1 MRWTESDLE
10 TLFAVLEALS
20 DTNQEKSEKDTCKGA
35 EAVDHDITN
44 LRRSAGGEEL
54 VEFIRGSIGEA
65 NYPGSQKESFLFE
78 RTGIKGAQRQN
89 EAEAKGGI
97 FTEVSKLSDEEF
109 TSFYIQGE
117 LRRCPGKTKP
127 IPDDAEELLRDPNA
141 FR

>member
-1 MRWTESDLE
+1 MRWTESDLK

-20 DTNQEKSEKDTCKGA
+20 DTNQEKSKKDTCKGT
-35 EAVDHDITN
+35 EAVDYNIAN

-54 VEFIRGSIGEA
+54 VEFIRGSIGDA
-65 NYPGSQKESFLFE
+65 DYPGSQKESFLFE
-78 RTGIKGAQRQN
+78 RTGIKSAQRQN

-97 FTEVSKLSDEEF
+97 FAEVSKLSDEEF

-127 IPDDAEELLRDPNA
+127 VPDDAEELLCDPNA

>member
-10 TLFAVLEALS
+10 TLFAVLEALP
-20 DTNQEKSEKDTCKGA
+20 DTNQEKSKKDTCKCT

-54 VEFIRGSIGEA
+54 VEFIRGSIGDA

-78 RTGIKGAQRQN
+78 RTGIKSAQRQN
-89 EAEAKGGI
+89 EAEAKDGI
-97 FTEVSKLSDEEF
+97 FAEVSKLSDEEF

-117 LRRCPGKTKP
+117 LRRCP
-127 IPDDAEELLRDPNA
+127 
-141 FR
+141 

>member
-1 MRWTESDLE
+1 MNS
-10 TLFAVLEALS
+10 
-20 DTNQEKSEKDTCKGA
+20 NQEKSEKDTCKGA

-54 VEFIRGSIGEA
+54 VEFIRGSIGDA

-97 FTEVSKLSDEEF
+97 FTEVSSF
-109 TSFYIQGE
+109 TNKERIISY
-117 LRRCPGKTKP
+117 K
-127 IPDDAEELLRDPNA
+127 
-141 FR
+141 

>member
-10 TLFAVLEALS
+10 TLFAVLEALP

-54 VEFIRGSIGEA
+54 VEFIRGGIGDA
-65 NYPGSQKESFLFE
+65 DYPRSLKESFLFE
-78 RTGIKGAQRQN
+78 RTGIKSAQRQN

-97 FTEVSKLSDEEF
+97 FAEVSKLSDEEF

-117 LRRCPGKTKP
+117 LRRCP
-127 IPDDAEELLRDPNA
+127 
-141 FR
+141 

>member
-20 DTNQEKSEKDTCKGA
+20 DTNQEKSKKDTCKGT
-35 EAVDHDITN
+35 EAVDYNIAN

-54 VEFIRGSIGEA
+54 VEFIRGSIGDA

-97 FTEVSKLSDEEF
+97 FAEVSKLSDEEF

-127 IPDDAEELLRDPNA
+127 VPDDAEELLRDPNA

>member
-1 MRWTESDLE
+1 MVS
-10 TLFAVLEALS
+10 EAPA
-20 DTNQEKSEKDTCKGA
+20 DTNQEKSKKDTCKCT
-35 EAVDHDITN
+35 EAVDYNIAN

-54 VEFIRGSIGEA
+54 VEFIRGSIGDA
-65 NYPGSQKESFLFE
+65 DHPGNQKESFLFE
-78 RTGIKGAQRQN
+78 RTGIKSVHWQN

-97 FTEVSKLSDEEF
+97 FAEVSKLSDEEF

-127 IPDDAEELLRDPNA
+127 VPDDAEELLCDPNA

>member
-1 MRWTESDLE
+1 MVS
-10 TLFAVLEALS
+10 EAPA
-20 DTNQEKSEKDTCKGA
+20 DTNQEKSKKDTCKGA
-35 EAVDHDITN
+35 EAVDYNIAN

-54 VEFIRGSIGEA
+54 VEFIRGSIGDA
-65 NYPGSQKESFLFE
+65 DYPGSQKESFLFE
-78 RTGIKGAQRQN
+78 RTGIKSAQRQN

-97 FTEVSKLSDEEF
+97 FAEVSKLSDEEF

-127 IPDDAEELLRDPNA
+127 VPDDAEELLCDPNA

>member
-20 DTNQEKSEKDTCKGA
+20 DTNQEKSKKDTCKCT
-35 EAVDHDITN
+35 EAVDYNIAN

-54 VEFIRGSIGEA
+54 VELIRGSIGDA
-65 NYPGSQKESFLFE
+65 DYPGSQKESFLFE

-97 FTEVSKLSDEEF
+97 FAEVSKLSDEEF

-127 IPDDAEELLRDPNA
+127 VPDDAEELLRDPNA

>member
-10 TLFAVLEALS
+10 TLFAVLEALL
-20 DTNQEKSEKDTCKGA
+20 DTNQEKSKEDTCKCT
-35 EAVDHDITN
+35 EAVDYNIAN

-54 VEFIRGSIGEA
+54 VEFIRGSIGDA
-65 NYPGSQKESFLFE
+65 DHPGSQKESFLFE

-97 FTEVSKLSDEEF
+97 FAEVSKLSDEEF

-127 IPDDAEELLRDPNA
+127 VPDDAEELLRDPNA

>member
-1 MRWTESDLE
+1 MVS
-10 TLFAVLEALS
+10 EAPA
-20 DTNQEKSEKDTCKGA
+20 DTNQEKSKKDTCKCT
-35 EAVDHDITN
+35 EAVDYNIAN

-54 VEFIRGSIGEA
+54 VELIRGSIGDA
-65 NYPGSQKESFLFE
+65 DYPGSQKERFLFE

-97 FTEVSKLSDEEF
+97 FAEVSKLSDEEF

-127 IPDDAEELLRDPNA
+127 VPDGAEELLRDPNA

>member
-54 VEFIRGSIGEA
+54 VEFIRGSIGDA

-78 RTGIKGAQRQN
+78 RIKGAQRQN

-97 FTEVSKLSDEEF
+97 FAEVSKLSDEEF

-127 IPDDAEELLRDPNA
+127 IPDSAEELLRDPNA

>member
-1 MRWTESDLE
+1 MVS
-10 TLFAVLEALS
+10 EAPA
-20 DTNQEKSEKDTCKGA
+20 DTNQEKSKKDTCKCT
-35 EAVDHDITN
+35 EAVDHNIAN

-54 VEFIRGSIGEA
+54 VEFIRGSIGDA
-65 NYPGSQKESFLFE
+65 DYPGSQKERFLFE
-78 RTGIKGAQRQN
+78 RIGIKSAQRQN

-97 FTEVSKLSDEEF
+97 FAEVSKLSDEEF

-127 IPDDAEELLRDPNA
+127 VPDDAEELLCDPNA

>member
-54 VEFIRGSIGEA
+54 VELIRGSIGDA
-65 NYPGSQKESFLFE
+65 DHPGSQKERFLFE
-78 RTGIKGAQRQN
+78 RTGIKSAQRQN
-89 EAEAKGGI
+89 EAEAKGSI
-97 FTEVSKLSDEEF
+97 FAEVSKLSDEEF

-127 IPDDAEELLRDPNA
+127 VPDGAEELLRDPNA
-141 FR
+141 FH